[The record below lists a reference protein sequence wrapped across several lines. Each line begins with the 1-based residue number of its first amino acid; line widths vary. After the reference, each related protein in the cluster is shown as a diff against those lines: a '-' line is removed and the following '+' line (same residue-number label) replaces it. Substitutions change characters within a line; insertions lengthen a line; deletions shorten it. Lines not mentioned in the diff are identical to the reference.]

1 MSKKKLEEFIIQLSE
16 DSKLKQSYIE
26 NPMAV
31 MQKIG
36 LEEQEIKAIMSGDKR
51 QVSAIL
57 GQDAELV
64 ITGIIHLVKK

>member
-1 MSKKKLEEFIIQLSE
+1 MSKQKLEEFIIQLSE
-16 DSKLKQSYIE
+16 DSELKQAYVE
-26 NPMAV
+26 DPKAV

-36 LEEQEIKAIMSGDKR
+36 LDEQQINVMMSGDKSKI
-51 QVSAIL
+51 SAML

>member
-16 DSKLKQSYIE
+16 DSELKQSYIE
-26 NPMAV
+26 NPTAV

-36 LEEQEIKAIMSGDKR
+36 LEKQEIKAIMSGDKR
-51 QVSAIL
+51 QISAIL